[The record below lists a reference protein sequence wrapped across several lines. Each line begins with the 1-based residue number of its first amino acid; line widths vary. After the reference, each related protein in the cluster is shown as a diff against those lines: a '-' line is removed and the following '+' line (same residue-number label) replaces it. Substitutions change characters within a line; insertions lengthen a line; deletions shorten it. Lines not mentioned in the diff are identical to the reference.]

1 MKNYWNTKLKKK
13 LLSKGKNDA
22 ASNKTTVTINN
33 NNLINLTSTQS
44 WASLNKT
51 DNVYYANSASF
62 ATNSGTL
69 VPYPVC
75 QSYGPNFD
83 PQRTGLDPFQAPIA
97 GQVMDTGYVSCVSNG
112 GGDQED
118 DFLVDFGFGSLYED
132 MNPNGYSFQERINEI
147 AANLGLSSFDNY
159 QATNSDYKLQ
169 GFYHSVPN

>member
-22 ASNKTTVTINN
+22 ASNKSTVTINN
-33 NNLINLTSTQS
+33 NNLINLPSTQS

-62 ATNSGTL
+62 ATNSSTL

-75 QSYGPNFD
+75 ESYGPNFD
-83 PQRTGLDPFQAPIA
+83 PQRMGLDPFQVPIA

-112 GGDQED
+112 GGEQED
-118 DFLVDFGFGSLYED
+118 DFSVDFGFGSLNED
-132 MNPNGYSFQERINEI
+132 MNLNGYSFQERINEI
-147 AANLGLSSFDNY
+147 VANLGLSSFDNY
-159 QATNSDYKLQ
+159 HATNSDYKQQ
-169 GFYHSVPN
+169 GLYQ